1 MPKSKINLLIN
12 LAASDHTITPNEH
25 KVLTMVGKA
34 NGFTTE
40 QVNEMLKKPEP
51 IGHLEALTE
60 DQKFE
65 HLFHM
70 IQLMK
75 ADGQVFLSEIE
86 FCNSIADRLGYKKG
100 VVKELS
106 GGIYSDPH
114 ITSDRKK
121 LMDTARKFL
130 K

>member
-1 MPKSKINLLIN
+1 MAKSKLNLLIN
-12 LAASDHTITPNEH
+12 LAASDHTITPNEQ
-25 KVLTMVGKA
+25 KVLAMVGKA
-34 NGFTTE
+34 NGFTPE
-40 QVNEMLKKPEP
+40 QINEMLKKPEP

-100 VVKELS
+100 VVKALS
-106 GGIYSDPH
+106 GGIFSDPH
-114 ITSDRKK
+114 ITSDRNK

>member
-1 MPKSKINLLIN
+1 MAKSKLNLLIN
-12 LAASDHTITPNEH
+12 LAASDHTITPNEQ
-25 KVLTMVGKA
+25 KVLAMVGKA
-34 NGFTTE
+34 NGFTPE
-40 QVNEMLKKPEP
+40 QIEEMLKKPEP

-100 VVKELS
+100 VVKALS
-106 GGIYSDPH
+106 GGIFSDPH
-114 ITSDRKK
+114 ITSDRNK